1 MKQTSIYMISLSF
14 SIIFFTASCN
24 NQLDKST
31 AAEPEIESSVTTS
44 MTQDSLTNFGK
55 RYAEAWSSKNPNDL
69 ADFFTSDGILLD
81 GNGKY
86 AKGKD
91 SIALISKMFHDEI
104 PDIIVSLDSMVNGS
118 KGIEFHWSLLGT
130 NTNGIKVNMK
140 GVEVMEFRNSL
151 ICKSQG
157 SYTDEQYEK
166 VVKEASKNKN

>member
-1 MKQTSIYMISLSF
+1 MKQTSINIIPFLL
-14 SIIFFTASCN
+14 SIIFFTVSCK
-24 NQLDKST
+24 NQSDKSS
-31 AAEPEIESSVTTS
+31 AAASKNDNIVNTS
-44 MTQDSLTNFGK
+44 ITQDSLTNFGK

-69 ADFFTSDGILLD
+69 ADFYTSDGILLD

-118 KGIEFHWSLLGT
+118 KGVEFHWSLAGT

-140 GVEVMEFRNSL
+140 GVEVMEFRNDL
-151 ICKSQG
+151 ISKSQG

-166 VVKEASKNKN
+166 VVKEASKNKK